1 MKKLLFAGACSLT
14 AMSTFAMDSTEQ
26 RILLLEQQ
34 LNALKTE
41 LQQQKQAQTELQ
53 HSQVAVQHDLHTQQQ
68 QLEAQQNST
77 KKLIDLGDNVDV
89 YGVLR
94 FDGAVDF
101 KSSPNGRGRT
111 INQINRAPFDEPD
124 STRSDFTAAATR
136 IGVNIKDLAGN
147 PNVKAKI
154 EADFWSNGGRGDGNF
169 RIRHAYLNAY
179 NWTFGQTTSL
189 MSNIEVATDAVDYSL
204 LLGNAVV
211 RHPQVQY
218 GWTLNPENSINV
230 ALEYM
235 GGGDR
240 SSALPALTAKY
251 SYKNGPA
258 HIIANGFV
266 NEKQAQG
273 ATEDI
278 EDIGWGVGLGG
289 RYRFDA
295 QNSIQ
300 AQYYHMVG
308 DQRIVSFLTQGATSD
323 GEAWGGDFSVDPLKK
338 ELLLNRFDSL
348 TLGYSHIFSPQ
359 WRANIAASV
368 VNFDDDS
375 AFAKANPESN
385 KRLSDYVINGIYSPW
400 KNVDLGAEY
409 HHGKRE
415 TFDGREADVSRINM
429 TAKYSF

>member
-1 MKKLLFAGACSLT
+1 MKKILFAGACSLAT
-14 AMSTFAMDSTEQ
+14 MATFAQSNTEQ
-26 RILLLEQQ
+26 RILILEQQ
-34 LNALKTE
+34 LNALKAE
-41 LQQQKQAQTELQ
+41 LAQQKQVQTQLEQ
-53 HSQVAVQHDLHTQQQ
+53 QQVAVQKDIQVQQQ
-68 QLEAQQNST
+68 NLEAQQTSS
-77 KKLIDLGDNVDV
+77 KKLLDLGDNVDV
-89 YGVLR
+89 YGLLR

-101 KSSPNGRGRT
+101 KSSPEGRGRT
-111 INQINRAPFDEPD
+111 INQINRAPFDKPD

-136 IGVNIKDLAGN
+136 IGVDIKDLAGN

-154 EADFWSNGGRGDGNF
+154 EADFWTNGGRGDGNF
-169 RIRHAYLNAY
+169 RVRHAYLNAY

-211 RHPQVQY
+211 RHPQVRY
-218 GWTLNPENSINV
+218 VWKPNPTNSVNV

-251 SYKNGPA
+251 TYRQGPT
-258 HIIANGFV
+258 HVIAQGFV
-266 NEKQAQG
+266 NEKQAQSVS
-273 ATEDI
+273 EDI
-278 EDIGWGVGLGG
+278 EEMGWGVGLGG
-289 RYRFDA
+289 RYRFDS

-323 GEAWGGDFSVDPLKK
+323 GYAWGGDFSVDPLKK
-338 ELLLNRFDSL
+338 ELLLNRFDSF
-348 TLGYSHIFSPQ
+348 TLGYSHLFNPK

-375 AFAKANPESN
+375 DFAKANPQSN
-385 KRLSDYVINGIYSPW
+385 HRLTDYVINGIYSPW

-409 HHGKRE
+409 HHGQRE
-415 TFDGREADVSRINM
+415 SFDGREADVSRVNM